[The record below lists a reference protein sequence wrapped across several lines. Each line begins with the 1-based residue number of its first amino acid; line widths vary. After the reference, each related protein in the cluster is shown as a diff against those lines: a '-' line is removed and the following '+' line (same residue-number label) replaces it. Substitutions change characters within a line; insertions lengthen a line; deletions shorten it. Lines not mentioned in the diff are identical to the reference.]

1 MGLFDIFKTEQPK
14 TLGTL
19 HGMDLREWND
29 GYKSDDKKIIKF
41 INDKLSSMSYEEFL
55 NFLKNKEN
63 YRKFLDEVANDRFN
77 KIYITDPK
85 GDSSKFLPNIGFV
98 FYPRIFLNPKEKE
111 IPIGYKIAD
120 NNFMYDGEEMVEG
133 NFKTLIIIS
142 FDKNEDWWAE
152 RVNSKKKIRSVGFQY
167 VDLDEE
173 EYNLIKDSEK
183 TIRKS
188 DTNLLIKA
196 WGNIHVNLHKGIFA
210 TEKRKKYPINRFQ
223 TYLAFEE

>member
-1 MGLFDIFKTEQPK
+1 MGFFDIFKTEQPK

-41 INDKLSSMSYEEFL
+41 INDKISSMSYEEFL

-98 FYPRIFLNPKEKE
+98 LYPRIFLNPKEKE

-120 NNFMYDGEEMVEG
+120 NNFMYDGEKMVEG

-152 RVNSKKKIRSVGFQY
+152 RVNSKKKIRSVGFQF

-183 TIRKS
+183 TIRKN
-188 DTNLLIKA
+188 DTNLLKA
-196 WGNIHVNLHKGIFA
+196 WGDIHINLHKGIFV